1 MDNEDQSNDSESGEV
16 AEESDSSEDEV
27 HYLAFF
33 FYHVGKIIF
42 SLAAHS
48 LNHCYFIRWY
58 LEIQSEMFP

>member
-1 MDNEDQSNDSESGEV
+1 MDNDDQSNDSESDEV

-33 FYHVGKIIF
+33 LPCWENNF

>member
-33 FYHVGKIIF
+33 FLPCWENNF
-42 SLAAHS
+42 
-48 LNHCYFIRWY
+48 
-58 LEIQSEMFP
+58 